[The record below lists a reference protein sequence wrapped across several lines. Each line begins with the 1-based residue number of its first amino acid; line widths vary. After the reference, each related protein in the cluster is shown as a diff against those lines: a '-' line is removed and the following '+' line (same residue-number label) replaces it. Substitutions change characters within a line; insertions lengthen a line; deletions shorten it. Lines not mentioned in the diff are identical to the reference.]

1 MGVKGFIDLPQL
13 FGYKVHSTIGRTP
26 NSATSLLHVFKL
38 KISLKYLVIR
48 HTVVWGVKIS
58 QVYCKFFHKLT
69 KKRKKSHIDFSLP
82 LINASRI
89 VAHATMHTNKSLD

>member
-1 MGVKGFIDLPQL
+1 MGVKGLIDLPQL
-13 FGYKVHSTIGRTP
+13 FGYKVHSTIRRAP

-48 HTVVWGVKIS
+48 CTNIWGVKIG

-69 KKRKKSHIDFSLP
+69 KKQKKSHIDFSLP
-82 LINASRI
+82 LINKSRI
-89 VAHATMHTNKSLD
+89 VTHVTMHTNKSLD

>member
-1 MGVKGFIDLPQL
+1 MGVKGLIDLPQL
-13 FGYKVHSTIGRTP
+13 FGYKVHSTIRRTP

-38 KISLKYLVIR
+38 NIAEIR
-48 HTVVWGVKIS
+48 RTVVWGVKIV

-69 KKRKKSHIDFSLP
+69 KKSHIDFSLP
-82 LINASRI
+82 LINKSRI